1 MVYQPFLH
9 FPSALTEEEEVLKQT
24 LAKLKKKKKQVQSL
38 KAAAGS
44 QEKETVHNKL
54 TSKPAPAPSLDSAD
68 KATEQAKKLVQS
80 GAIKVT
86 GQKEKSGFKRSKT
99 FEKKKD
105 TEKPAAPVG
114 FQPFMAFTADGLD
127 DKQPPSKRMKGLN
140 ESFVSAGYGN
150 RSYDRPE
157 REHREPPKRGN
168 TLYVHGIGINED
180 MLRKSFSNFGKIV
193 NINMEMDKST
203 AFITFENMEAAEQ
216 AIAEVNGSM
225 VNNTQLSVQMARRQ
239 PILDNVGESTT
250 SGPWASIAA
259 NNSQKGSTHRG
270 KRDVVSYDDY
280 I

>member
-1 MVYQPFLH
+1 MVFLH
-9 FPSALTEEEEVLKQT
+9 FPSALTEEEEILKQT
-24 LAKLKKKKKQVQSL
+24 MAKLKKKKKLVQSL
-38 KAAAGS
+38 KAAGGN
-44 QEKETVHNKL
+44 QEKEAVHNK
-54 TSKPAPAPSLDSAD
+54 SANKPAPAPSMDSAD

-105 TEKPAAPVG
+105 IEKPAAPVR
-114 FQPFMAFTADGLD
+114 FQPFMAFNYDGPD
-127 DKQPPSKRMKGLN
+127 DKQPVCWVDLAKC
-140 ESFVSAGYGN
+140 EIYVVSAGYGN

-168 TLYVHGIGINED
+168 TLYVHGLGINED
-180 MLRKSFSNFGKIV
+180 MLQKSFSNFGKIV
-193 NINMEMDKST
+193 NINMETDKNT
-203 AFITFENMEAAEQ
+203 AFITFENMDAAEQ

-239 PILDNVGESTT
+239 PMLDNLGENS
-250 SGPWASIAA
+250 SSVPWASIAA
-259 NNSQKGSTHRG
+259 NNSQKGSAHQRR
-270 KRDVVSYDDY
+270 RDVVSYED